1 MKIDK
6 KDLFILSSLINNFR
20 QSDRQIGMQLDI
32 SGGAVRARI
41 NKMTKEKVIDD
52 YYLKVEPAVFGY
64 DAIYI
69 VTSGQEIKEITKQL
83 NLIGEPFLIVPCIG
97 GITVCG
103 IVVREDIERKIEL
116 AKSIMRDV
124 RTLSIFHARNFPIKS
139 NLTTTDLAIIETL
152 MKNPRANIETIA
164 SKTNLSTKTIARELE
179 KFQEENIA
187 QFTISYDPQKID
199 GHIPYVLLISVKEK
213 LESILDQLQQKFSE
227 NLMQEPIL
235 SVNQIVL
242 FMHSDDIFK
251 LDNIIEKIREIEN
264 IQSIDM
270 FVPKLVL
277 FPREWMSNILKNA
290 KNSPTLHLTYDV

>member
-1 MKIDK
+1 M
-6 KDLFILSSLINNFR
+6 
-20 QSDRQIGMQLDI
+20 
-32 SGGAVRARI
+32 
-41 NKMTKEKVIDD
+41 
-52 YYLKVEPAVFGY
+52 
-64 DAIYI
+64 
-69 VTSGQEIKEITKQL
+69 
-83 NLIGEPFLIVPCIG
+83 
-97 GITVCG
+97 
-103 IVVREDIERKIEL
+103 
-116 AKSIMRDV
+116 
-124 RTLSIFHARNFPIKS
+124 
-139 NLTTTDLAIIETL
+139 
-152 MKNPRANIETIA
+152 
-164 SKTNLSTKTIARELE
+164 
-179 KFQEENIA
+179 
-187 QFTISYDPQKID
+187 
-199 GHIPYVLLISVKEK
+199 LLISVKEK